1 MPFAICTLLP
11 ISLADGRCWEPARP
25 KDTSGDQGHC
35 DGHMTERETGVVPLG
50 ASLRIVLR
58 GTRVN
63 IVTLVV
69 AVLRVSDE
77 RLPTPRHAAALND
90 PPLRREMEVAT

>member
-1 MPFAICTLLP
+1 
-11 ISLADGRCWEPARP
+11 
-25 KDTSGDQGHC
+25 
-35 DGHMTERETGVVPLG
+35 MTERETGVVPLG

-77 RLPTPRHAAALND
+77 RLPAPRHAAALND
-90 PPLRREMEVAT
+90 PPLRREMEVAA